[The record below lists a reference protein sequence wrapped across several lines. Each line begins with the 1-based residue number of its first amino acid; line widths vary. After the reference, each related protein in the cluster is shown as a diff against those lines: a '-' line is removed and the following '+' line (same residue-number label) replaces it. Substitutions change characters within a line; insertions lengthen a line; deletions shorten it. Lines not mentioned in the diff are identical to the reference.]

1 MHFKTK
7 ALILKNRSVEGKN
20 TYITAYTLNFGKV
33 IYLAKGLNRNEARLK
48 SALTPFSYSQI
59 IAVSSSGEPV
69 ITGAELLND
78 FYPRKS
84 SLAQFVSFYLVDLID
99 NLIEERISDRKILL
113 LLVSALSLIKKYP
126 DNKTCLLILAYF
138 SLKLAFYLGYFPN
151 LSILVKK
158 TTKNFSFN
166 FKTGLSQS
174 LVNINSKNKKSVI
187 IDQKELN
194 FLRLIQ
200 KKSFSYLKKT
210 TIEEDGLKKI
220 FEFSNNYLE
229 YSSGISLPKS
239 YLPVKS
245 LLLKNN

>member
-33 IYLAKGLNRNEARLK
+33 VYLAKGLNRNEARLK

-59 IAVSSSGEPV
+59 IAVPSSGEPV

-84 SLAQFVSFYLVDLID
+84 SLPQFVAFYLVDLID
-99 NLIEERISDRKILL
+99 NLIEERISDRRILL
-113 LLVSALSLIKKYP
+113 LLVSALSLIKKNP
-126 DNKTCLLILAYF
+126 DNRTYLLILTYF
-138 SLKLAFYLGYFPN
+138 PLKLVFYLGYFPN
-151 LSILVKK
+151 LSVSGKK

-174 LVNINSKNKKSVI
+174 LVNVNSKNKKSVV

-210 TIEEDGLKKI
+210 TIKEDGLKKI

-229 YSSGISLPKS
+229 YSSGVSLPNS